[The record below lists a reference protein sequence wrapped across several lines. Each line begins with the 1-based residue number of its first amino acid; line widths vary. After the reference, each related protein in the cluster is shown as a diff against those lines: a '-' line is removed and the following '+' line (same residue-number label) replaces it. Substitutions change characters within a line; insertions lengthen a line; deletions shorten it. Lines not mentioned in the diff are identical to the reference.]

1 MNHSERQPQTV
12 RTALAALAAL
22 AISAASAAAPLLQD
36 VAAPPQP
43 DRNQNLISP
52 VGGYAIMAL
61 FFAVIVMISL
71 IPSKR
76 GAQD

>member
-1 MNHSERQPQTV
+1 MKHTERRTQPA
-12 RTALAALAAL
+12 RTALAALSAL

-71 IPSKR
+71 IPSRR